1 MFRRERNLLLA
12 VDDETDF
19 LELIE
24 QIGEGIGCDVIT
36 ADTAASFREQ
46 LGRRQPSLILLDL
59 QMPDMDGIEALR
71 YLARQGITSG
81 ILLASGM
88 DQRVLAS
95 ARQLGD
101 SLGLK
106 MLGTLQKPAMLEEIE
121 SLLTRHL
128 EPGARISVEE
138 LRRGIEEHE
147 LIVHYQPKVV
157 RTGGD
162 WQVRS
167 AEALVRWRHPRLGLL
182 YPGEFLPLAEQ
193 SGLIVGV
200 TDFVLTDAI
209 RQVGHWRQRGLN
221 LAAAVNLSP
230 RLVQD
235 LEFPDRLTRVFR
247 EFEVAP
253 EQLTLEVTEAAS
265 LGDPELVMDIF
276 TRLRVKGVG
285 LSLDDF
291 GTGTSSLTQLYKM
304 PFSEVK
310 IDGSVISEIATA
322 KPADDHRARDHRPR
336 AQPVAHRVCR
346 RHRDAGDVRVPRP
359 ERLRRDA
366 GRLHRLGDARGGDR
380 ELHPG
385 LERRGSHARAGDAE
399 VAVGLSLL
407 RMDARMARAQ
417 DALERRPTQP
427 GSTSLWIAAADAAA
441 QTARCA
447 CPGWAPRS

>member
-1 MFRRERNLLLA
+1 VFRPERNLLLV
-12 VDDETDF
+12 VDDEVDF

-24 QIGEGIGCDVIT
+24 QIGEGVGCEVIT
-36 ADTAASFREQ
+36 ADTASRFREQ
-46 LGRRQPSLILLDL
+46 LNSRQPSLILLDL
-59 QMPDMDGIEALR
+59 QMPGMDGIEALR
-71 YLARQGITSG
+71 YLARQNITAG

-121 SLLTRHL
+121 SLLMQHL
-128 EPGARISVEE
+128 DPGARISADD
-138 LRRGIEEHE
+138 LRKAIDEHE

-157 RTGGD
+157 RATSD

-182 YPGEFLPLAEQ
+182 YPGEFLALAEQ
-193 SGLIVGV
+193 SGMIVDI
-200 TDFVLTDAI
+200 TDFVMTDAI
-209 RQVGHWRQRGLN
+209 RQIGHWRSRGLN
-221 LAAAVNLSP
+221 LAVAVNLSP

-235 LEFPDRLTRVFR
+235 LEFPDRLNRIFR
-247 EFEVAP
+247 EFDTAP

-265 LGDPELVMDIF
+265 LDDPELVMDIF

-310 IDGSVISEIATA
+310 IDGSLIADVDTSKA
-322 KPADDHRARDHRPR
+322 AATVVRAI
-336 AQPVAHRVCR
+336 VELAHN
-346 RHRDAGDVRVPRP
+346 
-359 ERLRRDA
+359 
-366 GRLHRLGDARGGDR
+366 
-380 ELHPG
+380 
-385 LERRGSHARAGDAE
+385 
-399 VAVGLSLL
+399 LSLSACAEGVETAAAFEFL
-407 RMDARMARAQ
+407 DQ
-417 DALERRPTQP
+417 IGCDALQGDFIASAMPASEMENFIHVWN
-427 GSTSLWIAAADAAA
+427 GSDHTWVPVV
-441 QTARCA
+441 RK
-447 CPGWAPRS
+447 

>member
-1 MFRRERNLLLA
+1 
-12 VDDETDF
+12 
-19 LELIE
+19 
-24 QIGEGIGCDVIT
+24 
-36 ADTAASFREQ
+36 
-46 LGRRQPSLILLDL
+46 
-59 QMPDMDGIEALR
+59 
-71 YLARQGITSG
+71 
-81 ILLASGM
+81 M

-95 ARQLGD
+95 ARQLGE

-121 SLLTRHL
+121 SLLAKHL

-157 RTGGD
+157 RAGD
-162 WQVRS
+162 DWHVRS

-193 SGLIVGV
+193 SGLIVDV

-209 RQVGHWRQRGLN
+209 RQIGHWRQRGLD

-235 LEFPDRLTRVFR
+235 LEFPDRLTRLLR

-265 LGDPELVMDIF
+265 LDDPELVMDIF

-310 IDGSVISEIATA
+310 IDGSVIAEIATTQGGG
-322 KPADDHRARDHRPR
+322 DDRARDHRPG
-336 AQPVAHRVCR
+336 AQPLADGVRR
-346 RHRDAGDVRVPRP
+346 RHRESPACSSSWTR
-359 ERLRRDA
+359 
-366 GRLHRLGDARGGDR
+366 
-380 ELHPG
+380 
-385 LERRGSHARAGDAE
+385 
-399 VAVGLSLL
+399 
-407 RMDARMARAQ
+407 
-417 DALERRPTQP
+417 
-427 GSTSLWIAAADAAA
+427 
-441 QTARCA
+441 ARCDA
-447 CPGWAPRS
+447 MQGDFIASAMPAAEIENFIHVWNGADHTLVPVMRK

>member
-1 MFRRERNLLLA
+1 VFRRERNLLLA

-24 QIGEGIGCDVIT
+24 QIGRGIGCDVLT
-36 ADTAASFREQ
+36 ADTASSFREH
-46 LGRRQPSLILLDL
+46 LARRQPSLILLDL
-59 QMPDMDGIEALR
+59 QMPGMDGIEALR
-71 YLARQGITSG
+71 YLARQGVTSG

-121 SLLTRHL
+121 TLLAKHL
-128 EPGARISVEE
+128 EPGARISVDE
-138 LRRGIEEHE
+138 LRRGIAEHE
-147 LIVHYQPKVV
+147 LLVHYQPKLV
-157 RTGGD
+157 RAAAD

-193 SGLIVGV
+193 SGLIVDV

-209 RQVGHWRQRGLN
+209 RQIGHWRQRGLD

-235 LEFPDRLTRVFR
+235 LEFPDRLTRIFR
-247 EFEVAP
+247 EFDVAP

-265 LGDPELVMDIF
+265 LDDPELVMDIF

-310 IDGSVISEIATA
+310 IDGVLTA
-322 KPADDHRARDHRPR
+322 ETMSSKPAATIAKAIIDL
-336 AQPVAHRVCR
+336 AHN
-346 RHRDAGDVRVPRP
+346 
-359 ERLRRDA
+359 
-366 GRLHRLGDARGGDR
+366 
-380 ELHPG
+380 
-385 LERRGSHARAGDAE
+385 
-399 VAVGLSLL
+399 LSLTVCAEGIENSPTFEFL
-407 RMDARMARAQ
+407 DQ
-417 DALERRPTQP
+417 SGCDALQ
-427 GSTSLWIAAADAAA
+427 GDFIAPAMPAADIEGFISVWNGSDH
-441 QTARCA
+441 TLIPVVRK
-447 CPGWAPRS
+447 

>member
-24 QIGEGIGCDVIT
+24 QIGRGIGCDVIT
-36 ADTAASFREQ
+36 ANTAASFREQ
-46 LGRRQPSLILLDL
+46 LARRQPSLILLDL
-59 QMPDMDGIEALR
+59 QMPGMDGIEALR

-106 MLGTLQKPAMLEEIE
+106 MLGALQKPAMLEEIE
-121 SLLTRHL
+121 TLLAKHL
-128 EPGARISVEE
+128 EPGARISVDE

-147 LIVHYQPKVV
+147 LLVHYQPKLM
-157 RTGGD
+157 RSQGGD

-193 SGLIVGV
+193 SGLIIDV
-200 TDFVLTDAI
+200 TDFVLMDAI
-209 RQVGHWRQRGLN
+209 RQIGHWRHRGLD

-235 LEFPDRLTRVFR
+235 LEFPDRLTRIFR

-265 LGDPELVMDIF
+265 LDDPELVMDIF

-310 IDGSVISEIATA
+310 IDGAVI
-322 KPADDHRARDHRPR
+322 
-336 AQPVAHRVCR
+336 
-346 RHRDAGDVRVPRP
+346 
-359 ERLRRDA
+359 
-366 GRLHRLGDARGGDR
+366 
-380 ELHPG
+380 
-385 LERRGSHARAGDAE
+385 AE
-399 VAVGLSLL
+399 VAASKPAATIVRAIIDLAHNLSLTVCAEGVETAAVFEFL
-407 RMDARMARAQ
+407 DRSTC
-417 DALERRPTQP
+417 DALQ
-427 GSTSLWIAAADAAA
+427 GDFIAQAMPAAEIESFIQVWNGADH
-441 QTARCA
+441 TLVPVMRK
-447 CPGWAPRS
+447 